1 MANRTLVQNQLK
13 MLYSIVQVKDR
24 LACHVCGKSVMAVS
38 LSEQFDIQRWTTST
52 EANNTM
58 INVTHVKQCAVLIVA
73 IMKNRAL

>member
-1 MANRTLVQNQLK
+1 
-13 MLYSIVQVKDR
+13 
-24 LACHVCGKSVMAVS
+24 MAVS